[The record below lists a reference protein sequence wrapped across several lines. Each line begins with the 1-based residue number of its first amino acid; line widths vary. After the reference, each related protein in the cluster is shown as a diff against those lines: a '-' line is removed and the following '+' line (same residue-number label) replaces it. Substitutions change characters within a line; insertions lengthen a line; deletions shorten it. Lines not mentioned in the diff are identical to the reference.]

1 MASKQDQSD
10 VYLLSYRRDD
20 AQEDHRLNSQHDVIK
35 HAILEGQL
43 VHPAIP
49 VVEITKA
56 IADLGCGTGIWLD
69 DVKNTLF
76 RGTDTGPRLVGFDMN
91 PGAFNK
97 TPAPG
102 VQLIE
107 HDCTK
112 PFDESYNGTFD
123 LVNMRGLAYAL
134 SVEGFS
140 LMMKHALR
148 LLRPG
153 GYLQWLETET
163 RLFKA
168 YPATPRIA
176 KALAAINL
184 EREQRELAPY
194 LPHFMLR
201 ELLSQNAKPGGTTTS
216 NDLLRILHFNLL
228 PGGLSRS
235 EGSETSTLNDRFSE
249 IVLESVK
256 LLLNA
261 SLVRAKSQDGHS
273 TKEIQPENQIDL
285 EELQVLMDYI
295 DEVRKSGEVKMGGV
309 FPQVIARKLDD
320 ALPK

>member
-1 MASKQDQSD
+1 MAWKDDAVLTMAAQDQSD
-10 VYLLSYRRDD
+10 VYILSYRRGN
-20 AQEDHRLNSQHDVIK
+20 AQEDYRLNSQQDVIK

-43 VHPAIP
+43 VHPSIP
-49 VVEITKA
+49 AVEITKA
-56 IADLGCGTGIWLD
+56 IADLGCGSDIWFD
-69 DVKNTLF
+69 DIKNTLF
-76 RGTDTGPRLVGFDMN
+76 RGTDTDPRLVGFDMN

-107 HDCTK
+107 HDCTM
-112 PFDESYNGTFD
+112 PFDDSYNGAFD

-140 LMMKHALR
+140 LMMKHAIK

-168 YPATPRIA
+168 YPATPRIS

-201 ELLSQNAKPGGTTTS
+201 ELLSQN
-216 NDLLRILHFNLL
+216 
-228 PGGLSRS
+228 SRPS
-235 EGSETSTLNDRFSE
+235 GSACTIKAQPEGS
-249 IVLESVK
+249 
-256 LLLNA
+256 
-261 SLVRAKSQDGHS
+261 
-273 TKEIQPENQIDL
+273 DL
-285 EELQVLMDYI
+285 C
-295 DEVRKSGEVKMGGV
+295 SGCYAALIPLGV
-309 FPQVIARKLDD
+309 VI
-320 ALPK
+320 P